1 MSRPSWNRTS
11 PAWCRSRC
19 SVDLMADIVDAA
31 TRSRMMSGIRG
42 KDTKPEF
49 LVRRGLHAR
58 GFRFR
63 LHGSK
68 LPGRP
73 DLVLPK
79 YSAAVLVHGCF
90 WHAHGCSLTKIPKTR
105 PDFWRQKLEG
115 NQARDARQL
124 AELNDMGWRTLVI
137 WECALRGPQDMLS
150 FTLESAA
157 SWLRS
162 CEASTEIA
170 RSDWT
175 TVTASL

>member
-1 MSRPSWNRTS
+1 MSRPYWSRTR

-19 SVDLMADIVDAA
+19 SVELMADIVDAA

-162 CEASTEIA
+162 YEASTEIA

-175 TVTASL
+175 TTTAAL

>member
-1 MSRPSWNRTS
+1 MSRPYWSRTR

-19 SVDLMADIVDAA
+19 SVELMADIVDAA

-157 SWLRS
+157 RWLRS
-162 CEASTEIA
+162 YEASTEIA
-170 RSDWT
+170 RSDWI
-175 TVTASL
+175 TATAAL

>member
-1 MSRPSWNRTS
+1 
-11 PAWCRSRC
+11 
-19 SVDLMADIVDAA
+19 MADIVDAA

-90 WHAHGCSLTKIPKTR
+90 WHAHGCSLTKIPQTR

-124 AELNDMGWRTLVI
+124 EELNDMGWRTLVI

-162 CEASTEIA
+162 YEASTEIA

-175 TVTASL
+175 TTTAAL

>member
-1 MSRPSWNRTS
+1 
-11 PAWCRSRC
+11 
-19 SVDLMADIVDAA
+19 MADIVDAA

-162 CEASTEIA
+162 YEASTEIA

-175 TVTASL
+175 TTTAAL

>member
-1 MSRPSWNRTS
+1 MSRPYWSKTR

-19 SVDLMADIVDAA
+19 SVELMADIVDAA

-90 WHAHGCSLTKIPKTR
+90 WHAHGCSLTKIPQTR

-162 CEASTEIA
+162 YEASTEIA

-175 TVTASL
+175 TTTAAL